1 MKNEV
6 LDPDF
11 YPFFM
16 RKLQEHLSGSS
27 VITIDQAERIQQS
40 IEFVLAQG
48 GEGSLPERFE
58 QGKHQLKQRLKKL
71 QQLYETI
78 MANYQSFEIDS
89 LKESLIE
96 IGHFFKT
103 YDLEYGAAENDQAF
117 LDYQLS
123 VAVPKDFV
131 GLEYYERYLQNLA
144 AEVFFLKNIPEHQIY
159 ELLDCYQ
166 EKLGFDYRQDVN
178 NLFEI
183 VFRQIVGKML
193 IAKKE
198 NDTLLLNRVEAQ
210 YAMVQIQNED
220 LPSKLTQLIE
230 LNPYYR
236 HVFEQFKETI
246 RHLQEPE
253 RAFEFFL
260 SITAKKRRLEL
271 PPTLSVMRF
280 NQLLEAYSVADQ
292 QEKICLISQ
301 NISAPSD
308 FEEFL
313 KITSNTP
320 EFYKRLFKE
329 LEKDFIITLIL
340 YVMKKY
346 RCENYQAI
354 IDLKGKNNFLYF
366 LKDYLKSL
374 SINDQSQLFSSLEDY
389 QLVSYDFS

>member
-1 MKNEV
+1 MKNKV

-11 YPFFM
+11 YPFFVK
-16 RKLQEHLSGSS
+16 KLQERLSGSS

-48 GEGSLPERFE
+48 GESSLPERFD
-58 QGKHQLKQRLKKL
+58 QGKHQLKQRLKKS

-78 MANYQSFEIDS
+78 MANYQSFGIDS

-117 LDYQLS
+117 LDYQLA

-131 GLEYYERYLQNLA
+131 GLDYYERYLKNLA
-144 AEVFFLKNIPEHQIY
+144 AEVFFLKSIPEHQIY

-198 NDTLLLNRVEAQ
+198 NATLLLNRVEAQ
-210 YAMVQIQNED
+210 YAMVQIQNKD
-220 LPSKLTQLIE
+220 LPSKLNQLIE
-230 LNPYYR
+230 MNSYYR
-236 HVFEQFKETI
+236 RVFEQFKKI
-246 RHLQEPE
+246 ICRLQKPE

-260 SITAKKRRLEL
+260 STTTKKRRLEL
-271 PPTLSVMRF
+271 PPTLSITRF
-280 NQLLEAYSVADQ
+280 NQLLEAYSIADQ

-313 KITSNTP
+313 ENTSDTP
-320 EFYKRLFKE
+320 EFYKNLFKA
-329 LEKDFIITLIL
+329 LKKDFLMTLTL
-340 YVMKKY
+340 YTMKNY
-346 RCENYQAI
+346 RCENYQSI
-354 IDLKGKNNFLYF
+354 IDLKGKSRFLYF

-374 SINDQSQLFSSLEDY
+374 SMNDQSQLFSSIEDY

>member
-6 LDPDF
+6 LDPEF

-16 RKLQEHLSGSS
+16 RKLQERLSGSS

-48 GEGSLPERFE
+48 GEGSLSERFE

-78 MANYQSFEIDS
+78 MANYQSFGIDS

-117 LDYQLS
+117 LDYQLA

-144 AEVFFLKNIPEHQIY
+144 AEVFFLKSIPEHQIY

-210 YAMVQIQNED
+210 YAMVQIQNEV

-260 SITAKKRRLEL
+260 STTAKKRRLEL
-271 PPTLSVMRF
+271 PPTLSITRF

-313 KITSNTP
+313 EITSDTP
-320 EFYKRLFKE
+320 KFYKRLFKK
-329 LEKDFIITLIL
+329 LEKDFIITLTL
-340 YVMKKY
+340 YAMKEY

-374 SINDQSQLFSSLEDY
+374 SIDDQSQLFSSLEDY